1 MKTKQLPYITLSK
14 RDMGFIE
21 CIREAYAPIRKK
33 NGKRVLS
40 DLQIIRGSL
49 GAHITLLAENGMI
62 KLEREKGS
70 K

>member
-1 MKTKQLPYITLSK
+1 
-14 RDMGFIE
+14 MGFIE

>member
-21 CIREAYAPIRKK
+21 CIRD
-33 NGKRVLS
+33 LS